1 MAIEASFTTTTGD
14 FPLAE
19 VFSKFPAGKIELD
32 RVVPTSENECII
44 PYFWLHGV
52 ETTEINIKDVEHPG
66 INAIRVVDDVEGE
79 MFVRIDWDFEYE
91 SVLTGIV
98 ETGIELLSAIGK
110 EDKWTFE
117 VRAEDQQA
125 VSDFQSYCRNNG
137 IPIELT
143 QLHALSP
150 LHSKS
155 EYDLTEAQ
163 REALTL
169 LYVRGYFDSPREVT
183 QEEVA
188 DELGITRQALASRLQ
203 RGMRRLIASTLIGS
217 PD

>member
-1 MAIEASFTTTTGD
+1 MAIEASFTTTSDD

-32 RVVPTSENECII
+32 RVVPTNDFIS
-44 PYFWLHGV
+44 PYFWLEGADEV
-52 ETTEINIKDVEHPG
+52 EINMEGIEHPG
-66 INAIRVVDDVEGE
+66 ISDLHVVDDVGGE
-79 MFVRIDWDFEYE
+79 VLVRIDWDFEYE
-91 SVLTGIV
+91 SVLSAV
-98 ETGIELLSAIGK
+98 LETDIELRSAVGK

-117 VRAEDQQA
+117 VRAEDQEGI
-125 VSDFQSYCRNNG
+125 SDFHDYCQDNH
-137 IPIELT
+137 IPMELT

-150 LHSKS
+150 LHSQK
-155 EYDLTEAQ
+155 EYDLTDTQ

-169 LYVRGYFDSPREVT
+169 LYARGYFDSPREAT

-203 RGMRRLIASTLIGS
+203 RGMRRLIASTVIDS
-217 PD
+217 PE